1 MDKKNIVILVL
12 VVVTVAS
19 LICTI
24 VLATN
29 TNKDKDDYNDYN
41 IAYVKIGDSWN
52 FVAISNYKIKEGVVE
67 LTDAVYRVKMKLS
80 MDNCILMKDDTMY
93 YELTH

>member
-1 MDKKNIVILVL
+1 MDKKNIIIGVL
-12 VVVTVAS
+12 VVVTIAS

-29 TNKDKDDYNDYN
+29 SNKDDYN
-41 IAYVKIGDSWN
+41 IAYVNIGDSWSY
-52 FVAISNYKIKEGVVE
+52 VAIKDYTIKNGVVE

-80 MDNCILMKDDTMY
+80 MDNCILMKDDDLYFT
-93 YELTH
+93 LTH

>member
-1 MDKKNIVILVL
+1 MDKKNIIIMVL
-12 VVVTVAS
+12 IVVTVAS

-29 TNKDKDDYNDYN
+29 KDKDKDDYDYN
-41 IAYVKIGDSWN
+41 IAYVNIGDSWN
-52 FVAISNYKIKEGVVE
+52 FVAISSYKIKDGVVE

-80 MDNCILMKDDTMY
+80 MDNCILMKDDDRY